1 MEKKASINK
10 PLMIIAAVLSGV
22 GAIFYLSDMIKSM
35 QWEYYFDN
43 PLHLILDVVRLLSFL
58 AFVIVSVLSALKMI
72 SFKLFVVP
80 LSIYFIPI
88 IIINLINIVT
98 YFPGFFRNWLNIAE
112 WVIIGVVLILTI
124 LEFIR
129 TKIPALILSGIYIF
143 LLLLDLFRNSYLF
156 IYTFSA
162 ILHWSAMLLLVI
174 ALPANKKKIEAG
186 ELLEEQN
193 LALCIVLSIVTC
205 GIYGLVWKYQLC
217 RKIRLLN
224 DESTDCVGEYLC
236 LILVPFYHLY
246 WYYTRGQNL
255 YQGMKKVGAPA
266 SDNSVVNLV
275 LALFGFSIVSDAL
288 IQNDLNKAAGVLQVR
303 SRTVSVEAENSVSGD
318 EEDAAQTEEP
328 SEDKAEP
335 ADENMALLQQLAE
348 LHDKGILSDEE
359 FETKKKDLLDRI

>member
-1 MEKKASINK
+1 
-10 PLMIIAAVLSGV
+10 
-22 GAIFYLSDMIKSM
+22 
-35 QWEYYFDN
+35 
-43 PLHLILDVVRLLSFL
+43 
-58 AFVIVSVLSALKMI
+58 
-72 SFKLFVVP
+72 
-80 LSIYFIPI
+80 
-88 IIINLINIVT
+88 
-98 YFPGFFRNWLNIAE
+98 
-112 WVIIGVVLILTI
+112 
-124 LEFIR
+124 
-129 TKIPALILSGIYIF
+129 
-143 LLLLDLFRNSYLF
+143 
-156 IYTFSA
+156 
-162 ILHWSAMLLLVI
+162 MLLLVI

-246 WYYTRGQNL
+246 WYYTRGQKL
-255 YQGMKKVGAPA
+255 YQGMEKVGAPA

-275 LALFGFSIVSDAL
+275 LALFGFSIVSDAS
-288 IQNDLNKAAGVLQVR
+288 IQNDLNNAAGVLQVR
-303 SRTVSVEAENSVSGD
+303 SRTVSVEAENSVSSD

-359 FETKKKDLLDRI
+359 FEAKKKDLLDRI